1 MSEEGKKEKEGARGT
16 LSLNISSPS
25 TTSALTPYP
34 HHPHPPPS
42 HISDSFFITHTKHPP
57 PLSSCSP
64 AFLFSLIIFARHPS
78 AVIKASRGAKHLL
91 LDKTGMIDGSGVSL
105 FRRRRRHI
113 KRSCSLSTH
122 LCATKEGVFVR
133 VR

>member
-42 HISDSFFITHTKHPP
+42 HISDSFFITHTKHTPP
-57 PLSSCSP
+57 PFLPAVPLFFSPLSYSP
-64 AFLFSLIIFARHPS
+64 
-78 AVIKASRGAKHLL
+78 VIRQQ
-91 LDKTGMIDGSGVSL
+91 
-105 FRRRRRHI
+105 
-113 KRSCSLSTH
+113 
-122 LCATKEGVFVR
+122 
-133 VR
+133 